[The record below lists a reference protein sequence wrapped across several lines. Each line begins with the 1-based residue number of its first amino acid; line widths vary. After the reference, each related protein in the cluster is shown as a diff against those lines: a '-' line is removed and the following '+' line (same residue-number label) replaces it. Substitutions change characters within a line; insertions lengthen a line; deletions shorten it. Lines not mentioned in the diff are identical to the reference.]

1 MSDVDPKEF
10 GILINKVEQLTDRL
24 EHYAI
29 SMDAFTQSTIQRLD
43 ESDKRID
50 KIDSLRLVGI
60 AAIKGGVYTGLVILL
75 LAANGLWDLIKLAGS
90 KILGT

>member
-10 GILINKVEQLTDRL
+10 GILINKVEALTDRL

-29 SMDAFTQSTIQRLD
+29 SMDAFTQSTIQRMD
-43 ESDKRID
+43 ETDKKID

-60 AAIKGGVYTGLVILL
+60 AAVKGGVYTALVILL